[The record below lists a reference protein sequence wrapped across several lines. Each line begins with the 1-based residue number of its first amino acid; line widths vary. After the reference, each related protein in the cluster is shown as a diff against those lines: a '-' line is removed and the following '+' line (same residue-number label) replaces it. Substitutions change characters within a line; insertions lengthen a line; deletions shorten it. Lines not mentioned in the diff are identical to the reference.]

1 MGESP
6 SSTCLATSA
15 FFLVCFFLGFGGQLD
30 TNANSRAGR
39 LTVEAIFVTRAS
51 FAGDIGLS
59 VVLPR
64 ASRPCLR
71 LLSSPRLDGKSL
83 PSQTR
88 RVWKPS
94 HLSPRSW
101 QVEQTGR
108 CLSHFLRFVLH
119 VWQSDLAN
127 AREFVLDGVFLR
139 CITDLAERL
148 PPAKACED
156 AFLAVRRDGLRVI
169 SRIKPE

>member
-1 MGESP
+1 M
-6 SSTCLATSA
+6 ST
-15 FFLVCFFLGFGGQLD
+15 FFLVCFFLGFGGQLG
-30 TNANSRAGR
+30 TNANSRVGR
-39 LTVEAIFVTRAS
+39 LAVEATFVTRAS

-108 CLSHFLRFVLH
+108 CLSQFLRFVLH

-127 AREFVLDGVFLR
+127 AREFVLDGVFL
-139 CITDLAERL
+139 CCMTDLARRL
-148 PPAKACED
+148 APVKPCED
-156 AFLAVRRDGLRVI
+156 AFPAMRRDGSCVAC
-169 SRIKPE
+169 SD